1 MNKGL
6 SGSQLTIVHE
16 EECEE
21 ESRRAT
27 VVNDELLQ
35 FQDEFLDHFDLLA
48 LIVECDCMGVAGS
61 KENLEHFEGVS
72 IERIPGNLSLT
83 V

>member
-35 FQDEFLDHFDLLA
+35 FQDEFLDHFDLLN
-48 LIVECDCMGVAGS
+48 EQDGD
-61 KENLEHFEGVS
+61 F
-72 IERIPGNLSLT
+72 
-83 V
+83 